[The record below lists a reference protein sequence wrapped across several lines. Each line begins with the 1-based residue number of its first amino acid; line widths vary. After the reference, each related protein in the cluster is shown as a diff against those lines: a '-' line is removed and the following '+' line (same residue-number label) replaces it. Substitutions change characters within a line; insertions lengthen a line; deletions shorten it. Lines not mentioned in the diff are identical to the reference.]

1 MNPVRE
7 KFKVLIKLPLGVT
20 IGLLHYM
27 MVEQGMIGLQRF
39 LNVEDFNKEE
49 KIEKLQFLANGIF
62 LKKADMECIQEDTL
76 VEINQ
81 DSVEYNLGH
90 PRHQS
95 QREYQVWTIPCT
107 WVQLLGNQHR

>member
-1 MNPVRE
+1 MNRVRE

-27 MVEQGMIGLQRF
+27 MVEQGAIGLQRF
-39 LNVEDFNKEE
+39 LNGEDFNKEE
-49 KIEKLQFLANGIF
+49 KTEKLQFLANGIF
-62 LKKADMECIQEDTL
+62 LKKANMECIQEDIL

-90 PRHQS
+90 LRRQN
-95 QREYQVWTIPCT
+95 QRAYQVWITPCT

>member
-1 MNPVRE
+1 MNRVRE
-7 KFKVLIKLPLGVT
+7 KFEVLIKLPLGVT

-27 MVEQGMIGLQRF
+27 MVEQGTIGLQRF
-39 LNVEDFNKEE
+39 FNVKDFNKEE

-62 LKKADMECIQEDTL
+62 LKKANMECIQEDIL

-90 PRHQS
+90 LRRQN
-95 QREYQVWTIPCT
+95 QRAYQVWIIPCT
-107 WVQLLGNQHR
+107 WVQLLENQHQ